1 MGRKQGRGAKTELR
15 DRTAILDLIQEA
27 VKEGA
32 RQSKACSI
40 LRIDERTIQR
50 WKLSKLREDCRKGPL
65 SQPAS
70 SFSQEELQAILKV
83 VTSFRILRQEPP
95 TDSSG
100 AC

>member
-65 SQPAS
+65 PSQLLR
-70 SFSQEELQAILKV
+70 FLKKN
-83 VTSFRILRQEPP
+83 FRLF
-95 TDSSG
+95 
-100 AC
+100 